1 MSNYRFGILGLGM
14 IADFHAKA
22 INALDNATLS
32 CACSRSMDKARK
44 FSDSYGCV
52 PYDDL
57 EAMLNND
64 DLDVVTICTP
74 SGAHMEA
81 AIACAR
87 AGKHVICEKPLEVTL
102 ERVDRMIAAHNEAGT
117 MLCGIFP
124 YRFNDVT
131 VTIEKAVKQ
140 NRFGRM
146 TFGMAHVPWWRD
158 QSYYTEGGWKGTK
171 KYDGGG
177 ALMNQSI
184 HAIDSLIWLMGEV
197 ASVAAFTDKLAHPTI
212 EVEDTASATVRFRN
226 GALGSIVGT
235 TSIYPGHSRSLE
247 ICGDSGTAVC
257 VEDDLALWSFKDE
270 SPDDEKI
277 RSRFSAPT
285 GSKGSASDPAA
296 ISFEGH
302 RRNFAAALDALD
314 KGLSA
319 PIDGNEARKS
329 IEVILAI
336 YESSKKRAVVDLPL
350 T

>member
-22 INALDNATLS
+22 INALENATLA

-52 PYDDL
+52 PYADL
-57 EAMLNND
+57 DAMLNHD

-102 ERVDRMIAAHNEAGT
+102 DRVDRMIAAHEKAGT

-124 YRFNDVT
+124 YRFSDVT
-131 VTIEKAVKQ
+131 TAIHNAVQ
-140 NRFGRM
+140 QGRFGKM
-146 TFGMAHVPWWRD
+146 TFGTARVPWWRD

-184 HAIDSLIWLMGEV
+184 HAIDSLIWLMGDV
-197 ASVAAFTDKLAHPTI
+197 ASVSAFTDKLAHPTI
-212 EVEDTASATVRFRN
+212 EVEDTAAAAVRFRN
-226 GALGSIVGT
+226 GALGSIVGA

-257 VEDDLALWSFKDE
+257 VEDDLEHWSFKEE
-270 SPDDEKI
+270 SADDKKI
-277 RSRFSAPT
+277 RSRFAAPS
-285 GSKGSASDPAA
+285 GSKGGASDPSA

-302 RRNFAAALDALD
+302 RRNFAAALDALE
-314 KGLSA
+314 KGLPA
-319 PIDGNEARKS
+319 PVDGNEARKS

-336 YESSKKRAVVDLPL
+336 YESSKKRTVIDLPL